1 MNIEKFESML
11 KQIKV
16 LSNKLEDRKLHGNN
30 NYNLFVAL
38 LDIKTR
44 YGYTHVLSIRFF
56 RYELV

>member
-30 NYNLFVAL
+30 DYNLFVAL
-38 LDIKTR
+38 LDIND
-44 YGYTHVLSIRFF
+44 
-56 RYELV
+56 